1 MRIAVSSQNFRTI
14 TGHAGRARRFIVFDA
29 AGTAAP
35 REIERL
41 DLDLDMAIHGF
52 DHRARHPLDSM
63 NVLSTGGAG
72 AGFVRHLAARG
83 VQVVATDES
92 IPALAV
98 AAFLAGRVKSASE
111 ACQHDH
117 GHDDADGCTHDAAEP
132 AHACNCHS

>member
-83 VQVVATDES
+83 VAVVATSETDPRS
-92 IPALAV
+92 AV
-98 AAFLAGRVKSASE
+98 EAFLAGRLTAANVG
-111 ACQHDH
+111 CN
-117 GHDDADGCTHDAAEP
+117 HDDSESSC
-132 AHACNCHS
+132 ACHG